1 MQYLLGHSTAAGACL
16 ARIQYALQSCCRAAA
31 RRSRGGR
38 EVTRLVVDAMNVIG
52 ARPSGWWRDRPAAAR
67 ALIARLQHLVAESGE
82 RVSVVLEGRQLPDL
96 PEGTHEGVQLLY
108 ARRWGRD
115 AADDR
120 IVEIVA
126 ADPLPESLT
135 VVTSDRAL
143 RRRVQELGAGV
154 SGVSVLLRR
163 LDQLRD

>member
-1 MQYLLGHSTAAGACL
+1 M
-16 ARIQYALQSCCRAAA
+16 
-31 RRSRGGR
+31 
-38 EVTRLVVDAMNVIG
+38 TRLVVDAMNVIG
-52 ARPSGWWRDRPAAAR
+52 ARPSGWWRDRPAAGR
-67 ALIARLQHLVAESGE
+67 SLIARLQHLAAESGE
-82 RVSVVLEGRQLPDL
+82 SVSVVLEGRLLLDF
-96 PEGTHEGVQLLY
+96 PEGTYDGVQLLY
-108 ARRWGRD
+108 ARRRGRE

-120 IVEIVA
+120 IVELVA

-163 LDQLRD
+163 LDLLRD